1 MKNKKQISKV
11 DIYKKRQK
19 KAKIIKLLT
28 PIVFWTCIALCI
40 LFIVLA
46 VRNSFGN
53 IAEIINLLDSKKYN
67 GAELQANYTFLIEK
81 YGEWIIGSGST
92 GFTITFINIG
102 KAVFSGIMI
111 SCVIGAI
118 ITGISSVL
126 FGKWLMPLL
135 VKKYTQDNQDMTN
148 LVILSEADKKEQIK

>member
-11 DIYKKRQK
+11 DVYKKRQK
-19 KAKIIKLLT
+19 KAKIIKFLT
-28 PIVFWTCIALCI
+28 PIIFWVCIALCI

-53 IAEIINLLDSKKYN
+53 IAEIMSLLDSKKYN
-67 GAELQANYTFLIEK
+67 GTELQANYAYLLEK
-81 YGEWIIGSGST
+81 YGEWIIGTGGS
-92 GFTITFINIG
+92 GFTITFVNIG
-102 KAVFSGIMI
+102 KAVFSGVMI
-111 SCVIGAI
+111 SCVIGAL

-135 VKKYTQDNQDMTN
+135 AKKYTQDNQDMTN
-148 LVILSEADKKEQIK
+148 LVILSEADKKELNK